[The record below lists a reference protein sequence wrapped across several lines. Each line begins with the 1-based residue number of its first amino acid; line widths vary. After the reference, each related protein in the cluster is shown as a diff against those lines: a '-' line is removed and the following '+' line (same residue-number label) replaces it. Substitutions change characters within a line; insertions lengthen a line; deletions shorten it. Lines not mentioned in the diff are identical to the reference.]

1 MRGSFIHNILQGGLF
16 ESGICFNCPAKAA
29 FLAIAATMTDN
40 FQNDEAIGS
49 DAEFAGDDSKYGN
62 VEPGDGSRFRRRGLF
77 GLRERTMYQRLQKRL
92 SQYVTLTNPELAA
105 ITKTAIIIAVELWKN
120 PNSLNETSLTS
131 YADGTFYGFSMLW
144 FKLTGGIEK
153 LAYAT
158 KQSQEQ
164 QKEMLLQVLHTFRQY
179 HDLDDFNALK
189 GLSSV

>member
-144 FKLTGGIEK
+144 YVSI
-153 LAYAT
+153 
-158 KQSQEQ
+158 
-164 QKEMLLQVLHTFRQY
+164 
-179 HDLDDFNALK
+179 
-189 GLSSV
+189 